1 MNFLEL
7 FRVAISALLAN
18 RLRSVLTM
26 LGIIIGVGA
35 VLALVSFGQGF
46 QNYVNQSV
54 QSFGT
59 NQLTIN
65 KTNPNGPNAKLLKS
79 KSLTIDDATA
89 IANPTNVTGLAGV
102 SPEFTASANIS
113 ANGNTSTASIT
124 GVTADWLIVRDRVL
138 KQGRFIEQA
147 DIDAKERVAV
157 IGTTTTTDLFG
168 EGTDPIGQE
177 VQIGNAT
184 FTVIGLLQTS
194 GGTGFND
201 PDDVIA
207 VPISTAQTRL
217 SRSSAQTSTGEY
229 IVSSITVKTVNS
241 DVIPTVKAQ
250 ITDVLSQRHEIQ
262 FKGEED
268 FSLFSSDTI
277 ISSVNSVLS
286 LITVFLGV
294 IAGISLFV
302 GGIGVMNIMLVTVT
316 ERTRE
321 IGLRKAV
328 GARYLDL
335 TIQFL
340 IESVLLCVIG
350 GIFGIMVGMLAAYI
364 ATKAIPTLTLTVTI
378 PSMLMATGVST
389 AIGIFFGLYPAS
401 RAASLSPIEALHYE

>member
-65 KTNPNGPNAKLLKS
+65 KTNPTGPNAKLLKS

-102 SPEFTASANIS
+102 SPEFNASANIS

-201 PDDVIA
+201 PDDVIV

>member
-7 FRVAISALLAN
+7 FRIATNALLAN
-18 RLRSVLTM
+18 RLRSLLTM

-46 QNYVNQSV
+46 QNYVNQTV

-59 NQLTIN
+59 NQVNIS
-65 KTNPNGPNAKLLKS
+65 KTNPSGPNAKLLKS
-79 KSLTIDDATA
+79 KSLTMDDATA
-89 IANPTNVTGLAGV
+89 IANPVNVSGVSGV
-102 SPEFTASANIS
+102 SPEFSASGTVVANS
-113 ANGNTSTASIT
+113 NTSTAGIT
-124 GVTADWLIVRDRVL
+124 GVTASWLSVEDRVL
-138 KQGRFIEQA
+138 KEGRFIAQA
-147 DIDAKERVAV
+147 DVDTKERVAV
-157 IGTTTTTDLFG
+157 IGTTTARDLFG
-168 EGTDPIGQE
+168 DDLDPIGQE
-177 VQIGNAT
+177 VRIGNAS
-184 FTVIGLLQTS
+184 FTVIGVLQTS
-194 GGTGFND
+194 GGTGFGD
-201 PDDVIA
+201 PDDTIV

-217 SRSSAQTSTGEY
+217 ARSSAQTSTGEY
-229 IVSSITVKTVNS
+229 IVSSITVKTVSS
-241 DVIPTVKAQ
+241 DVIPTVKQQ

-277 ISSVNSVLS
+277 ISSVNSVLGM
-286 LITVFLGV
+286 ITIFLGV
-294 IAGISLFV
+294 VAGISLLV

-321 IGLRKAV
+321 IGLRKSV

-335 TIQFL
+335 TVQFL

-350 GIFGIMVGMLAAYI
+350 GIFGIMLGMLAAFI
-364 ATKAIPTLTLTVTI
+364 ATKAIPTLTLTVTVS
-378 PSMLMATGVST
+378 SMLMATGVST